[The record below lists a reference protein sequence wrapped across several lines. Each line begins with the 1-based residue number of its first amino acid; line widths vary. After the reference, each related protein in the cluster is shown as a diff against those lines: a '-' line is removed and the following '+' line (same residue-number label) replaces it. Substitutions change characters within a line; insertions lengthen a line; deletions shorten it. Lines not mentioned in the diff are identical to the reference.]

1 MKRFLII
8 TLLTTAFASAV
19 LLTLFVKTT
28 TANADI
34 AAGNQAYTAQDYET
48 ALQHYTVAQSQAPGQ
63 VEPAYNAANTYYR
76 QNVLDKAQQTLEPA
90 LAQPQNALAEFVH
103 FNLGNIA
110 YNAQQFDVAI
120 AQYEAALRLQPD
132 DRDAKYN
139 LELALQQQE
148 QQQQQNEE
156 QQNQQDQQQQDQ
168 NQQDQQNQD
177 QQNQGQ
183 QNQQNQSSNQQN
195 QSGGQQDQQQN
206 QDQQNQDQQQGQ
218 QDQQDQQQGQQRDQQ
233 QGQQGNQQDKQQGQ
247 QGGQPDQ
254 QQPDQQNGQAYGA
267 RPQQGLTPEQAKRL
281 LAAIGGNSKTLMEK
295 LQLMYMASGGNPD
308 KDW

>member
-1 MKRFLII
+1 MKRFLVI
-8 TLLTTAFASAV
+8 TLFVAAFVGAV

-48 ALQHYTVAQSQAPGQ
+48 ALQRYTAAQSQAPGQ

-90 LAQPQNALAEFVH
+90 LAQPGSAIAEFVH

-110 YNAQQFDVAI
+110 YNAQQFDAAI

-139 LELALQQQE
+139 LELALQQK
-148 QQQQQNEE
+148 QQQE
-156 QQNQQDQQQQDQ
+156 QQNQQQ
-168 NQQDQQNQD
+168 QQNQD
-177 QQNQGQ
+177 QQNQ
-183 QNQQNQSSNQQN
+183 
-195 QSGGQQDQQQN
+195 QDQQQQN
-206 QDQQNQDQQQGQ
+206 QDQQNQDQQNQDQQSDQQNQSGGQQGQ
-218 QDQQDQQQGQQRDQQ
+218 QQDQQGDQQDQQQGDQQDQQQGQQA
-233 QGQQGNQQDKQQGQ
+233 
-247 QGGQPDQ
+247 GQPDQ
-254 QQPDQQNGQAYGA
+254 QQGDQKDGQAYGA
-267 RPQQGLTPEQAKRL
+267 RPQKGLTPEQARRL
-281 LAAIGGNSKTLMEK
+281 LAVIGGNSKTLLEK
-295 LQLMYMASGGNPD
+295 LQLMYMVPGGNPD